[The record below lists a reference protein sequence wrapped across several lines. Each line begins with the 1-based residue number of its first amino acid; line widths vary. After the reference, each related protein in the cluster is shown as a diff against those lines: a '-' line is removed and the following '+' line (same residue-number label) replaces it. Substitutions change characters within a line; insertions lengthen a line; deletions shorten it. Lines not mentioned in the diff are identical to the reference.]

1 MKNTL
6 FGILVLVTLLAS
18 FIGTAVPAVPAHAA
32 TFKVADGANSINKG
46 SVSLE
51 IPLPQTELI
60 WDSDTVLL
68 EKFNGSTSGE
78 VFGGVEYVD
87 SITNLDKALYL
98 PQGSWIRYTPSGL
111 SQLQNSGSIEFFI
124 APTAYNTPLL
134 TLQWFNTN
142 TPPGYVLGLT
152 LQADG
157 KIQYGVWNGQGDGSL
172 TGTTPIPLDTWS
184 HAAITWDGSGSK
196 ILINGRDRCLNIN
209 ENVAFITE
217 LCLPWK
223 LGNGKLFCLSG

>member
-1 MKNTL
+1 LEDKMKNTL

-60 WDSDTVLL
+60 W
-68 EKFNGSTSGE
+68 
-78 VFGGVEYVD
+78 GGVEYVD

-134 TLQWFNTN
+134 TLQWLNTN
-142 TPPGYVLGLT
+142 TPPASGYVLGLT